1 MAKVHPIEHLRYVAR
16 AHGADPVEI
25 ALGAADALI
34 GVSRDPGATL
44 VSARRLVEHHP
55 TNGPLWSVCATAV
68 TSFDPARDTDEMARA
83 IADDSTA
90 GHLADALEE
99 VETVLVVGWSGHVMD
114 ALVRRGH
121 VHVLVVDSLGDGQ
134 DALRHLSRREVSC
147 ELVAPEGMASA
158 AEVADATVL
167 AAMATGDESSLC
179 AGGSLSVAAV
189 AYCASRP
196 VWMVAAAGTRLPR
209 ALFAPMVDGLKNR
222 PDPWAS
228 GVDLVPHELVA
239 FSFTPAGRSSGTTGV
254 AAMAPCPPAD
264 ELLRRSVV

>member
-1 MAKVHPIEHLRYVAR
+1 MHPIEHLRYVAR
-16 AHGADPVEI
+16 AHGADPVEV

-55 TNGPLWSVCATAV
+55 SNGPLWSVCATAV
-68 TSFDPARDTDEMARA
+68 TSFDPGRDTDEVARS
-83 IADDSTA
+83 IADDPVA
-90 GHLADALEE
+90 GHLADALDDA
-99 VETVLVVGWSGHVMD
+99 ETVLMVGWSGHVVD

-147 ELVAPEGMASA
+147 ELVAPEGTASA
-158 AEVADATVL
+158 AESADATVL
-167 AAMATGDESSLC
+167 AAMAAGDQASLC
-179 AGGSLSVAAV
+179 AGGSLAVAAV
-189 AYCASRP
+189 AYCAHKP
-196 VWMVAAAGTRLPR
+196 VWMVAAAGTRLPA
-209 ALFAPMVDGLKNR
+209 ALFDPMVDGLRGR

-228 GVDLVPHELVA
+228 GVDVVPHDLVA
-239 FSFTPAGRSSGTTGV
+239 ESFTPAGRSSGV
-254 AAMAPCPPAD
+254 AGLRTMVLCPPAE

>member
-1 MAKVHPIEHLRYVAR
+1 MHPIEHLRYVAR
-16 AHGADPVEI
+16 AHGADPVEV

-55 TNGPLWSVCATAV
+55 SNGPLWSVCATAV
-68 TSFDPARDTDEMARA
+68 TSFDPGRDTDEVARA
-83 IADDSTA
+83 IADDATA
-90 GHLADALEE
+90 GHLADALDE
-99 VETVLVVGWSGHVMD
+99 VETIVMVGWSGHVVD

-134 DALRHLSRREVSC
+134 DALRHLSRRDVSC

-158 AEVADATVL
+158 AEVADATVV

-179 AGGSLSVAAV
+179 PGGSLSVAAV
-189 AYCASRP
+189 AYCAHRP
-196 VWMVAAAGTRLPR
+196 VWMVSAAGTRLPR
-209 ALFAPMVDGLKNR
+209 ALFGPMVDGLRNR

-228 GVDLVPHELVA
+228 GVDLVAHEMVGR
-239 FSFTPAGRSSGTTGV
+239 SFTPAGESSGPGGLV
-254 AAMAPCPPAD
+254 AMVPCPPAD